1 MPLMDGDM
9 VRGLSRTYVVINVAI
24 VDDIASVVVC
34 DIASL
39 VNNAL
44 R

>member
-1 MPLMDGDM
+1 MPLKDGDM
-9 VRGLSRTYVVINVAI
+9 ARDLSRTYVVINVAI
-24 VDDIASVVVC
+24 VDDIASMVVC

-39 VNNAL
+39 VDDAL